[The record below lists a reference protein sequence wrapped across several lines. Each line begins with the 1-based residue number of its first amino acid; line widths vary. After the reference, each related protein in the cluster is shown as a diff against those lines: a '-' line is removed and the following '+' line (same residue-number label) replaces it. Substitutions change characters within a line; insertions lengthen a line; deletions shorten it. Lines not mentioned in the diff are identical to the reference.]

1 MIKKFLVLFSVLS
14 VLMGCTQMIDVHG
27 DKLSDEELDQK
38 LSKLESGRTT
48 YTEVKEIL
56 GTPSAV
62 TSFDS
67 EKWFY
72 IYSEGKRQAFYQP
85 EEIARSSVMINF
97 DDNGVFTSYE
107 RKTMADGR
115 SVVPNPESTPLNA
128 EELSFYEQV
137 TESIGKFGTNQPVY

>member
-1 MIKKFLVLFSVLS
+1 
-14 VLMGCTQMIDVHG
+14 MGCTQMIDVHG
-27 DKLSDEELDQK
+27 DKMSEEELDQK
-38 LSKLESGRTT
+38 LSKLEPGKTT
-48 YTEVKEIL
+48 YIEIKKML

-72 IYSEGKRQAFYQP
+72 IYSEGKRMAFYRP

-97 DDNGVFTSYE
+97 DDNGVFVSYE
-107 RKTMADGR
+107 KKLMADGR
-115 SVVPNPESTPLNA
+115 TIVPDADSTPLNA
-128 EELSFYEQV
+128 QELSFYEQI